1 MSRHSRSDRREILL
15 LRKRFDLGSFRG
27 SRVRYER
34 GVCRTCRETSTA
46 SSAALPHVP
55 PPGERRSGIAE
66 VYEDVRVMVRWREA
80 DVNCN
85 VCVVV
90 ASSSDTSWSTGMES
104 TELNYTGETPYSTNR
119 I

>member
-55 PPGERRSGIAE
+55 PPGEEGACTLTLDKPPAQYPRLAFWAEGRSGGGGSAARFLLFPLSEIVDE
-66 VYEDVRVMVRWREA
+66 TYTVYW
-80 DVNCN
+80 
-85 VCVVV
+85 
-90 ASSSDTSWSTGMES
+90 
-104 TELNYTGETPYSTNR
+104 ET
-119 I
+119 